1 MSFLA
6 KNNFDFNTLF
16 RSPINYARISDFDS
30 VYEKCVFK
38 VAEYSPDVRIF
49 EALSTANMRELDR
62 LMQVIEEWVY
72 NPKSDKRLEL
82 TILSAGVRKQL
93 DRRIKDQYNASG
105 MFFHYSRASTS
116 CRCEKTK
123 RFKQ

>member
-1 MSFLA
+1 M
-6 KNNFDFNTLF
+6 
-16 RSPINYARISDFDS
+16 
-30 VYEKCVFK
+30 YEKCVFK

-82 TILSAGVRKQL
+82 TIVSAGVRKQL

-123 RFKQ
+123 RFKQQNYLRGFAKKEEAATDMVASLGFFDQE